1 MWMEKILYYFGS
13 KMVVYIGEKYVWNFF
28 LKSKVEKKNKYLTN
42 ELNDIYDKMIEEHI
56 MGDYVMIEH
65 G

>member
-1 MWMEKILYYFGS
+1 
-13 KMVVYIGEKYVWNFF
+13 MVVYIGEKYVWNFF

-65 G
+65 GW